1 MKQDERENEKKRF
14 IEDPDCTV
22 IIGTIGALGT
32 MHTLTVAN
40 NVIFYDEPWN
50 ATDKEQAEDR
60 VHRIGTSQSVNIY
73 TIITKGTVDERVHDI
88 IFTKSGVSKYIVDGS
103 LDIHSNPELFDLLLS
118 DTICNMKQ

>member
-1 MKQDERENEKKRF
+1 
-14 IEDPDCTV
+14 
-22 IIGTIGALGT
+22 

-118 DTICNMKQ
+118 DTIAKSASNLQ